1 MIPPIL
7 LILILGGINM
17 NNNKES
23 APEIAGRQY
32 EFADYKKK
40 GQLSSGLA
48 KTHEQVSDGYFE
60 GTIDQED

>member
-1 MIPPIL
+1 
-7 LILILGGINM
+7 M

-23 APEIAGRQY
+23 APEIAGRQF

-60 GTIDQED
+60 GTIDQEDKKE